1 MKTNT
6 AFHLEQQWVY
16 LLGRFHKFCNEWR
29 VPETQYIYTQKKK
42 LYLNGN
48 NNNKSIPPFWQI
60 KNVARIYI
68 ITCTNIN
75 KKCIIWR
82 SHTLPLPI
90 PCTNFREI
98 LLDKLFLFINL
109 KFSREQQFNSSTP
122 VIPPLIDDIDR
133 KNLLEKL
140 LELFFS
146 LSFPWF
152 CCFSFWRWFI
162 LSSFANYHYL
172 VNVYN
177 SNT

>member
-1 MKTNT
+1 MACTGNSI
-6 AFHLEQQWVY
+6 Y
-16 LLGRFHKFCNEWR
+16 L
-29 VPETQYIYTQKKK
+29 YTKKK

-109 KFSREQQFNSSTP
+109 KFSREQQFDSSTP
-122 VIPPLIDDIDR
+122 VILPLIDDIDR

-140 LELFFS
+140 LELFFLFLS
-146 LSFPWF
+146 LGFVALISGGGLFLVHLPIII
-152 CCFSFWRWFI
+152 I
-162 LSSFANYHYL
+162 L
-172 VNVYN
+172 
-177 SNT
+177 